1 MLTFES
7 YIEAIELTDEELIE
21 KGLSIQGRRSLAR
34 SMKKNRFKLARSRK
48 IQSRKRADSG
58 RIKNRARRQARSD
71 LFKKLSGDKS
81 RSSVSV
87 ARKKGLE
94 RRMGN
99 NTIQRRISTSARK
112 MMAPKRRADRR
123 T

>member
-71 LFKKLSGDKS
+71 LFKKLSGGKS
-81 RSSVSV
+81 RSSVTV
-87 ARKKGLE
+87 GRKKGLE
-94 RRMGN
+94 RRMAN
-99 NTIQRRISTSARK
+99 NTWKRRISTSAR
-112 MMAPKRRADRR
+112 MQMAPKRRADRR